1 MKVRIIKITL
11 EKEMERKAVHHSWGL
26 DLRGQSK
33 INNFP
38 LRDDKHSL
46 AMKQG

>member
-38 LRDDKHSL
+38 LRDDKHSQ